1 MAVFIMIIMF
11 SVNVLNTKVV
21 VNLHILFVLEFHDF
35 RPAGL
40 GVMPFPSSLSVS
52 VYFLNRSER

>member
-1 MAVFIMIIMF
+1 VAVFIMIIMF

-21 VNLHILFVLEFHDF
+21 GNFHVLLFLEFHDF

-40 GVMPFPSSLSVS
+40 GVMSFTISLSIS
-52 VYFLNRSER
+52 VYFLYRSKR